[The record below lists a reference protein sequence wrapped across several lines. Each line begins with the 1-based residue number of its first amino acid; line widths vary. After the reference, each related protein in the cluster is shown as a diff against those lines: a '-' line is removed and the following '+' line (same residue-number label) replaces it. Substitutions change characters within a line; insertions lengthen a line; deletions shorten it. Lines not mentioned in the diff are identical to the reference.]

1 MNSNKGISR
10 EKLYAQ
16 LFCMVYLMNAIIH
29 PDHTFKQK
37 LNSLLTKYPIVDVAA
52 MDFPKLWYNEP
63 L

>member
-1 MNSNKGISR
+1 MNPNKGISR

-16 LFCMVYLMNAIIH
+16 LFCMVYLMNAIH

-37 LNSLLTKYPIVDVAA
+37 LNSLLTKYPIVDFAA
-52 MDFPKLWYNEP
+52 MGFPTLWYNEP